1 MINSHPEIGKHGE
14 YEPLHCAVTQ
24 QYVRGR
30 HATTYSLKDGYYFRI
45 LNKAAPDKETVNQ
58 VRERLLAVIKP
69 SPSKST
75 ASKKE
80 DKKEVT
86 Q

>member
-1 MINSHPEIGKHGE
+1 MTNIHPEIGKHGE
-14 YEPLHCAVTQ
+14 YEPLHCAITR

-45 LNKAAPDKETVNQ
+45 LNKAAHDKETVNH
-58 VRERLLAVIKP
+58 VRKRLLEVLKP
-69 SPSKST
+69 SSSKST

-86 Q
+86 R